1 MNKTE
6 ARRGRETTDRQT
18 QTPSD
23 GRVASAAP
31 EARTAAVSG
40 AGEPGHRGAREG
52 KRISARP
59 RPVQRAGGAHAG
71 RRGRAGEKGRGEA
84 GRLRL
89 EAREGPAGFQ
99 ERVPTGGRGRAVG
112 CSLSVPGLCCMDQ
125 VGGSRN
131 SLEPP
136 PRGQMSQEA
145 AETSAG
151 VGSHVHSALLSG
163 PWPTPWHQ
171 PRQPRCPAK
180 TVCQCVP
187 KANTWAPRGPSALL
201 HSPEPSRSQYSA

>member
-1 MNKTE
+1 MGSSSEQDRSPAGQRDNRQTDTNTQRWESGECCTGSQDRRSVGSGRAGAPRSEGGKAHLGPAT
-6 ARRGRETTDRQT
+6 ASAKGRGRSR
-18 QTPSD
+18 
-23 GRVASAAP
+23 
-31 EARTAAVSG
+31 
-40 AGEPGHRGAREG
+40 REE
-52 KRISARP
+52 
-59 RPVQRAGGAHAG
+59 
-71 RRGRAGEKGRGEA
+71 RGRAGEKGRGEA

-89 EAREGPAGFQ
+89 EAQEGPAGFQ

-136 PRGQMSQEA
+136 PWGQMSQEA

-180 TVCQCVP
+180 KIGRAHV
-187 KANTWAPRGPSALL
+187 
-201 HSPEPSRSQYSA
+201 